1 MTSDDVATGSW
12 SKAVIRCNHLEEVK
26 RGTFSY
32 MCRAGG
38 GGAGEAL
45 QPLRDFASPNRD
57 VYV

>member
-12 SKAVIRCNHLEEVK
+12 SKAAFRCNHLEEVK

-38 GGAGEAL
+38 STPTTQRL
-45 QPLRDFASPNRD
+45 CFPQP
-57 VYV
+57 